1 MLYVLLVT
9 TRPLDIEYLRSAAPD
24 MLPVEQEAGRDRFVF
39 AGVNPS
45 LDIGLEP
52 GLDTIH
58 WQDEPERLARI
69 ASIGPSREIYFVHY
83 RCAERL
89 KAVLCR
95 VANSAEFL
103 IDDDYDLFV
112 TGDEFVRR
120 CAAAPGR
127 NDWWLGDIHV

>member
-1 MLYVLLVT
+1 MLYVLLVAP
-9 TRPLDIEYLRSAAPD
+9 RPLDIEYLRAAAPE

-39 AGVNPS
+39 AGVTPS
-45 LDIGLEP
+45 LDVGLEP
-52 GLDTIH
+52 GLDKTD

-69 ASIGPSREIYFVHY
+69 ASIGPSPEIYFVHY
-83 RCAERL
+83 KSVERL

-95 VANSAEFL
+95 VANSAEFI

-112 TGDEFVRR
+112 TGDEFARR

-127 NDWWLGDIHV
+127 NDWWLGGIHA